1 MNKCLFSAE
10 SVGLI
15 YADCFSSGNVET
27 GGVLIRPKNQRL
39 VVTDII
45 TSTAF
50 AERSQH
56 TYYQTKDDVNAMNSQ
71 LREFQQKGYDFNGYY
86 HLHPPGMSQMSDGDG
101 QTAIEILKSPSYKIN
116 NFLLM
121 CIVTAIKGQFPIYV
135 YGVALKNEN
144 QLTIKKLDVQILPKR
159 CIQEFVEGTQDEP
172 ILKGVSC
179 ESIHSG
185 QDSKRTEKPKK
196 DNTVRIQRKGS
207 IDNMLPKK
215 GIHI

>member
-27 GGVLIRPKNQRL
+27 GGVLIRPKNQKL

-45 TSTAF
+45 TSTDF
-50 AERSQH
+50 AERSQY
-56 TYYQTKDDVNAMNSQ
+56 TYYQSEEDVEAMNSQ
-71 LREFQQKGYDFNGYY
+71 LRQFQQRGYDFSGYY
-86 HLHPPGMSQMSDGDG
+86 HLHPPGMSQLSHGDM
-101 QTAIEILKSPSYKIN
+101 QTAIEILKSPSYKLN

-121 CIVTAIKGQFPIYV
+121 SIVTAIKGQFPIYV

-144 QLTIKKLDVQILPKR
+144 QLAIKKLDVHILPKK

-172 ILKGVSC
+172 ILEGERC
-179 ESIHSG
+179 ENIHSG
-185 QDSKRTEKPKK
+185 QDSKRIEKPTKG
-196 DNTVRIQRKGS
+196 NSVRIQRKGG
-207 IDNMLPKK
+207 IDNKLPKK